1 MLTTLSLVLFGAAVC
16 GVVLLAVQQVALR
29 LHLAGG
35 PARRPRRRAPVSILK
50 PLCGVD
56 DDLEA
61 NLERFATLDYAA
73 YEVVLG
79 VRDERDA
86 AYPLAVAA
94 AMRWPD
100 RVRVVLQ
107 RGAPGLN
114 PKVNQLVTLASA
126 ARHEILVVSDSN
138 VRVPD
143 GYLDELVALF
153 EDPTVG
159 CVTHPVAGADEQTL
173 GSLLDNLHLASS
185 VGAGQVAAKRVA
197 GRDLVVGKSMALRR
211 ADLER
216 LGGFAAFADYLAE
229 DYVIGQR
236 VGTVLGKRV
245 AVARTPVINVS
256 RRRSVGD
263 FYRRYARWSVIHRT
277 AIAPST
283 YMAQSLLNPTPIA
296 LVALA
301 LAPSLGALACVTA
314 IGASKAALDV
324 GAGRALRPGGFG
336 VRALACV
343 AVKDLLLA
351 AAWVHGL
358 SHDTVLW
365 RGNRL
370 RVLPGSRLAR
380 AAAAAL
386 PDVPV
391 ALSSAGTSVSS
402 GK

>member
-1 MLTTLSLVLFGAAVC
+1 VLFGAALC
-16 GVVLLAVQQVALR
+16 GVALLAAQQVALR
-29 LHLAGG
+29 WHLAG
-35 PARRPRRRAPVSILK
+35 PAARPLGRVVPVSILK

-56 DDLEA
+56 DDLA
-61 NLERFATLDYAA
+61 RNLERFATLSHPE

-94 AMRWPD
+94 AKRWPD
-100 RVRVVLQ
+100 RVRLVLQ

-126 ARHEILVVSDSN
+126 ARHDLLVVSDSN
-138 VRVPD
+138 VRVPE

-153 EDPTVG
+153 EDPDVG

-185 VGAGQVAAKRVA
+185 VGAGQIAAKRVA

-216 LGGFAAFADYLAE
+216 LGGFVAFADYLAE
-229 DYVIGQR
+229 DYVIGRR

-256 RRRSVGD
+256 RRRTVGD

-277 AIAPST
+277 AIAPTT
-283 YMAQSLLNPTPIA
+283 YLAQSLLNPTPIA

-301 LAPSLGALACVTA
+301 LAPSLAAFTCLAGIV
-314 IGASKAALDV
+314 ASKAVLDV

-336 VRALACV
+336 PRALACV
-343 AVKDLLLA
+343 PVKDLLLA
-351 AAWVHGL
+351 AAWIHGL
-358 SHDTVLW
+358 CHDTVLW
-365 RGNRL
+365 RGHRL
-370 RVLPGSRLAR
+370 HVLPGSRLAR
-380 AAAAAL
+380 PAPAEL
-386 PDVPV
+386 TDVPV
-391 ALSSAGTSVSS
+391 ALSSAGPSVPPAM
-402 GK
+402 